1 MRLRFS
7 PLYLGGSFGGDE
19 FWVAPDDG
27 SGFERNAYSQDL
39 YQIRTTPALRAD
51 SPETPYRVS
60 TPDGYIIASGVTYR
74 DAVNAA
80 NADVNAEPALI

>member
-1 MRLRFS
+1 MRLQFS
-7 PLYLGGSFGGDE
+7 LLHRGMLGGDE
-19 FWVAPDDG
+19 FWVAPEDG
-27 SGFERNAYSQDL
+27 AAFDRNTFMQDL
-39 YQIRTTPALRAD
+39 YEIRTTPALRRD
-51 SPETPYRVS
+51 TPDTPYRVS